1 MRNEKVLLFEDIT
14 VEQTELLLGSID
26 TLPLS
31 KSVARRI
38 RGRVLENGKQRSHRR
53 KRKQVA
59 RVLIPIAACLI
70 AIVLLFTAFPKAA
83 YAVSAFFGRVFTP
96 SRYMNEDPAERT
108 PVPSIDEAIAA
119 AAPKDGDCRIEYI
132 TERPNAEEV
141 LDSRAPNGLAP
152 YNEKDWLWMAD
163 IRPEIAEV
171 LYDGNQ
177 LMWNTNLYTDN
188 IHVRE
193 FMEDYGIE
201 SGSKFAV
208 DALVEDCSYTIEG
221 DPTVY
226 PLCSSGGGIQPIF
239 TDEELAQA
247 DHVVLN
253 TDFTLNDDERPLPS
267 GVLTITQ
274 EIVLYQLSRGIG
286 QSPVAFL
293 YHTFTFD
300 TTKGNTGSAAA
311 KESDIPLSGETYLT
325 VMYSYVPETPEDDF
339 MAIETK
345 KVSLDGVVLHA
356 KYEYLSTGISVVITV
371 AAAPQDWTSE
381 MKDALL
387 MMTTRDINDKLTSP
401 GVAADLYINGTYVSE
416 APMPDGWGNGEQ
428 RYILPIYPE
437 QYASTQSVSLKLTQV
452 YYDTLNGTNQL
463 AGEVFSASPSDMDQ
477 SSESRGIETIGT
489 CQTIPLIEIPVPLP

>member
-1 MRNEKVLLFEDIT
+1 MRNERNQYFEALT
-14 VEQTELLLGSID
+14 VEQTDRLLGSLD
-26 TLPLS
+26 HMPVS
-31 KSVARRI
+31 GSVSRRI
-38 RGRVLENGKQRSHRR
+38 RERVLQSAAPKAHNRNRIR
-53 KRKQVA
+53 KT
-59 RVLIPIAACLI
+59 LLPIAACLL
-70 AIVLLFTAFPKAA
+70 AIVLFFVANPKAA

-119 AAPKDGDCRIEYI
+119 AAPKDGDRRIEYI
-132 TERPNAEEV
+132 SERPNAKEV

-177 LMWNTNLYTDN
+177 LMWNTNLYMDN
-188 IHVRE
+188 VHVRE
-193 FMEDYGIE
+193 CMECYGME
-201 SGSKFAV
+201 SDSKFAV
-208 DALVEDCSYTIEG
+208 DALVEGCTYTIG
-221 DPTVY
+221 DDPTIY
-226 PLCSSGGGIQPIF
+226 QLNSSGGGITPYY
-239 TDEELAQA
+239 TEEALAQA
-247 DHVVLN
+247 DHVVLY
-253 TDFTLNDDERPLPS
+253 TDFSLDKEHPLPS

-274 EIVLYQLSRGIG
+274 EIVLYEVNGCVG
-286 QSPVAFL
+286 QSPIAFL

-311 KESDIPLSGETYLT
+311 KENDIPLSGETFLT
-325 VMYSYVPETPEDDF
+325 VSHNYVPETPDDAF
-339 MAIETK
+339 VSVETM

-371 AAAPQDWTSE
+371 ASAPQDWTSE

-387 MMTTRDINDKLTSP
+387 MMTTRDINDKLASP
-401 GVAADLYINGTYVSE
+401 GVAADLYINGKYVSE
-416 APMPDGWGNGEQ
+416 APMPDGWGIGEQ

-437 QYASTQSVSLKLTQV
+437 QYAITQSVSLKLTQV

-463 AGEVFSASPSDMDQ
+463 AGEVFSASPSDTEL
-477 SSESRGIETIGT
+477 SESGGIEFIGT
-489 CQTIPLIEIPVPLP
+489 CQTIPLIDIPVPLP